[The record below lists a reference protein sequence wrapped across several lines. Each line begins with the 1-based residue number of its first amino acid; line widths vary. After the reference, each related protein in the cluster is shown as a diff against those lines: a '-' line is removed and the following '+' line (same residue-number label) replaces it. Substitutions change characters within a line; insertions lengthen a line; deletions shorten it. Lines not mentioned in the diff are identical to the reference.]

1 MIVLSVLL
9 FVPLLGALLIGL
21 LSKERE
27 GPIKILAIVAALV
40 PLLISLFLLA
50 NFDPGVGGMQFE
62 EQYQWIPQIGVS
74 YHIGIDGIS
83 LPMVL
88 LTTLLSFLVMIWNYT
103 AKNRF
108 KEYLIFFLILET
120 GMLGVFVSL
129 DFFLFFMFWEISL
142 VPMYFLIGIWG
153 GPRKDYAAMKFFL
166 YTLAGSIALLL
177 GIFIIYFS
185 ATPHTLDLPLLLR
198 LAPFAGNIKL
208 AGAVFWLLFLG
219 FAIKVPMF
227 PFHTWL
233 PDAHV
238 EAPTPGSVILAG
250 VMLKMGAYGF
260 IRFVLPLLPEAS
272 RRFAKYVA
280 VLALISIIYGA
291 LVALAQTDFKRLV
304 AYSSVSH
311 MGFVMLGISSVMS
324 LGLGSPELVAS
335 AGIALQGAVLQ
346 MFNHGIITGALFFLV
361 GAIYLRTHNRDLD
374 KFGGLDLKMPRF
386 ATILTVTGFAALGL
400 PGLSG
405 FVGEFL
411 IFLGSWPLQP
421 VIVMVALLGILLGA
435 AYILWMLQRVLMGKP
450 KVSYPKL
457 TDLDSR
463 ELFVLVVLVGIMF
476 LIGVYPAPLLD
487 IINQGSQTVLGVMG
501 VLG

>member
-1 MIVLSVLL
+1 
-9 FVPLLGALLIGL
+9 
-21 LSKERE
+21 
-27 GPIKILAIVAALV
+27 
-40 PLLISLFLLA
+40 
-50 NFDPGVGGMQFE
+50 
-62 EQYQWIPQIGVS
+62 
-74 YHIGIDGIS
+74 
-83 LPMVL
+83 
-88 LTTLLSFLVMIWNYT
+88 
-103 AKNRF
+103 
-108 KEYLIFFLILET
+108 
-120 GMLGVFVSL
+120 
-129 DFFLFFMFWEISL
+129 
-142 VPMYFLIGIWG
+142 
-153 GPRKDYAAMKFFL
+153 
-166 YTLAGSIALLL
+166 
-177 GIFIIYFS
+177 
-185 ATPHTLDLPLLLR
+185 
-198 LAPFAGNIKL
+198 
-208 AGAVFWLLFLG
+208 
-219 FAIKVPMF
+219 
-227 PFHTWL
+227 
-233 PDAHV
+233 
-238 EAPTPGSVILAG
+238 
-250 VMLKMGAYGF
+250 
-260 IRFVLPLLPEAS
+260 
-272 RRFAKYVA
+272 
-280 VLALISIIYGA
+280 
-291 LVALAQTDFKRLV
+291 
-304 AYSSVSH
+304 

-411 IFLGSWPLQP
+411 VFLGSWPLQP

-501 VLG
+501 LLG